1 MVDMEQELKPE
12 NEITDGEKTELVAAE
27 TPPAAP
33 PPEKGAKKEKPKK
46 KLSFDRHVVLRWTLM
61 TLGTVLM
68 SISVYFF
75 QIPNDFTI
83 GGIAGLAIVLAQFT
97 PLSQAIWMA
106 IFNVVL
112 LIVGMIILG
121 RHCTVRTVYCSL
133 LYTGLIALL
142 EVVVPLEH
150 PLTDQPLLELVYAIL
165 LVGFGGAI
173 IFNCGGSSG
182 GTDIIA
188 LILKKYT
195 RINVGMALL
204 VIDLLIVCSSI
215 FAFDSV
221 KIALYSFLGLFA
233 KSFLLDGVIES
244 IGKTK
249 YITIITTHPEEIG
262 QFILNVVKH
271 SYTIYDAE
279 GGYTHEPKKILVTV
293 CRRSE
298 ALKLKLKVK
307 DYDKDAFVII
317 TDANEILGKG
327 FGGTI

>member
-12 NEITDGEKTELVAAE
+12 NEIADDEKTELVAAE
-27 TPPAAP
+27 TPPAEAP
-33 PPEKGAKKEKPKK
+33 PENDAKKEKPKK
-46 KLSFDRHVVLRWTLM
+46 KLSFDRHVALRWTLM

-121 RHCTVRTVYCSL
+121 RHCTVRTVYCTL

-142 EVVVPLEH
+142 EVVVPLDG